1 MQYQGPWML
10 GPPWS
15 WSYGSWIYNYLRNRC
30 LSSLMLWAV
39 ADTTL
44 CDTVCQ
50 WYNIMWYDTV
60 CQWYNIMWYS
70 LSVIQ
75 HYVIQFVSDTTLCDT
90 VCQWYNIMWYSLSV
104 IQHYVIQ
111 FVSDTTL
118 CDTVCQWFATDRW
131 FSLCTPVCS
140 TNKTDRHDITE
151 VLLKMELN
159 IINLNQ

>member
-90 VCQWYNIMWYSLSV
+90 VCQW
-104 IQHYVIQ
+104 
-111 FVSDTTL
+111 
-118 CDTVCQWFATDRW
+118 FATDRW